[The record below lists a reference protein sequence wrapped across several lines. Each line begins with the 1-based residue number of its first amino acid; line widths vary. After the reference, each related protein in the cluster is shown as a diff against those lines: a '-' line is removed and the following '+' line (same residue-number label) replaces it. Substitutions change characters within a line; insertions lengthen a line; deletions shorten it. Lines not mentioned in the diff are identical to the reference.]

1 MLLVRQRWGLP
12 IAGNASPHLNMRFL
26 NSRRVCVPSLATRGC
41 LSSATMSARYLRTR
55 QRCIH
60 YIQTIFTPK
69 PHRLMRTGCQLAAVP
84 KVHPAADSCRHACSK
99 CLGVQAHLF
108 SSRSMC
114 SSGRGSAVDLKLMG
128 RVASYNVK
136 VWKLVSRIKLA
147 ICSTASPTLV
157 VMSYATWSIQQQR
170 AYADELTP
178 KPQNIQLATA
188 VTCGCPNS
196 HPNRHAEPGGY
207 CVWPECLRCCS
218 TVAVALTSS
227 NVSSRKKMIVVSLLP
242 PMCALIS
249 STDGSCSTHPH
260 THTSRVKPLH
270 KQAHPGE
277 LVTSSCCCLLDM
289 PSVLTFQWTHKH
301 LQHYCNNSPLLV
313 SHL

>member
-1 MLLVRQRWGLP
+1 MFSSVSLQHSTAQHQPACRSRHQLSPPCSCNAVGQTEVGPANCRHCFTAPEHALLKQQACLCALFGHPW
-12 IAGNASPHLNMRFL
+12 
-26 NSRRVCVPSLATRGC
+26 VPQLSHDVSQIPAHKTAMHSL
-41 LSSATMSARYLRTR
+41 L
-55 QRCIH
+55 
-60 YIQTIFTPK
+60 QTIFTPK

-84 KVHPAADSCRHACSK
+84 KVHPAADSCRHAGSK

-196 HPNRHAEPGGY
+196 HPNRHAEPGGH

-260 THTSRVKPLH
+260 T
-270 KQAHPGE
+270 Q
-277 LVTSSCCCLLDM
+277 
-289 PSVLTFQWTHKH
+289 Q
-301 LQHYCNNSPLLV
+301 
-313 SHL
+313 